1 MRGARKSSSS
11 LGKTQMMLD
20 TDRFM
25 HPGRITPK
33 VLPIS
38 DYDLANGAINE
49 EQTNTRKGA
58 RFAAA
63 RPAIVE
69 SSNI

>member
-20 TDRFM
+20 TERFM

-33 VLPIS
+33 LLPIS
-38 DYDLANGAINE
+38 DLDLSDRA
-49 EQTNTRKGA
+49 TNK
-58 RFAAA
+58 
-63 RPAIVE
+63 V
-69 SSNI
+69 SSPCADEKPGVGT